1 VISWFQN
8 LLFQILPVLL
18 HPGVP
23 GGVFARQGAP
33 WEFNLRDLL
42 RWCDLALSAS
52 AAEQEEE
59 GEEGSG
65 LALIKNDD
73 ERMAAAERAV
83 EATFG
88 TLFSQRLR
96 TPTDRAQCSKLFAEA
111 FGRLPAFRPPPAVVR
126 LYKSNA
132 VESIARERLVCST
145 LEPEM

>member
-1 VISWFQN
+1 M
-8 LLFQILPVLL
+8 
-18 HPGVP
+18 
-23 GGVFARQGAP
+23 FARQGAP